1 MKTCSEAL
9 KVDDKVDEFQAL
21 GITFAAKIKKMN
33 TQQQIKAELLINKIM
48 AKGLLNKLT
57 ENTDIMENTYIL
69 NAQPSYSTYSGG
81 YYPLPIPPV
90 QDNVFFSDVPP
101 LNQADDKSNI

>member
-21 GITFAAKIKKMN
+21 GITFAAKLKNMN
-33 TQQQIKAELLINKIM
+33 TQQQIMAELLINKIM

-69 NAQPSYSTYSGG
+69 NA
-81 YYPLPIPPV
+81 
-90 QDNVFFSDVPP
+90 
-101 LNQADDKSNI
+101 